1 MEHRLPKGTVLI
13 AGGGPIGLTLARV
26 LAYYDTPSILFER
39 NASTTEWPKMDL
51 TNARSMELFRM
62 IGLADELRAQGVPAH
77 FDQDV
82 LISTGM
88 GADQVLT
95 KWNLPG
101 VDKFWKRI
109 KESNDGTQPA
119 EPYQRLS
126 QAVFEKWMKSVCEKE
141 SMIELR
147 YGWQVDSVE
156 EKDDCVR
163 TTVTEV
169 ATGKKETFISEYVA
183 GCDGASSRVRK
194 SFDIPVDGGP
204 M

>member
-1 MEHRLPKGTVLI
+1 MEHRLPQGTVLI

-26 LAYYDTPSILFER
+26 LAYYDIPSILFER
-39 NASTTEWPKMDL
+39 NASTTDWPKMDL

-62 IGLADELRAQGVPAH
+62 IGLADELRTHGVSPQ

-88 GADQVLT
+88 GAEQILT
-95 KWNLPG
+95 KWDLPG

-109 KESNDGTQPA
+109 KENNDGTQPA
-119 EPYQRLS
+119 EPYQRMS
-126 QAVFEKWMKSVCEKE
+126 QAVFEKWMKGVCEKE
-141 SMIELR
+141 SSIELR
-147 YGWQVDSVE
+147 YGWRVDSVE
-156 EKDDCVR
+156 ERDDVVR

-169 ATGKKETFISEYVA
+169 ATEKTEVFVSEYVA
-183 GCDGASSRVRK
+183 GCDGASSRLRK

>member
-1 MEHRLPKGTVLI
+1 MEHKLPHGTVLI

-26 LAYYDTPSILFER
+26 LAHYDVPSILFER
-39 NASTTEWPKMDL
+39 NNSTTDWPKMDL

-62 IGLADELRAQGVPAH
+62 LGLADALRAQGVPAH

-88 GADQVLT
+88 GSSEILT
-95 KWNLPG
+95 KWDLPG
-101 VDKFWKRI
+101 VEKFRARI
-109 KESNDGTQPA
+109 RECNDGSMPL
-119 EPYQRLS
+119 EPYQRMS
-126 QAVFEKWMKSVCEKE
+126 QAVFERWLKGVCEGE
-141 SMIELR
+141 PLIQLR
-147 YGWQVDSVE
+147 YGCRVEGVVE
-156 EKDDCVR
+156 EGDCVK
-163 TTVTEV
+163 TTVVEVETGKTEV
-169 ATGKKETFISEYVA
+169 YVSDYVA